1 MISNSIY
8 SFLSI
13 KNIGLITDLNGL
25 LQLIESN
32 ACLIKRQ

>member
-8 SFLSI
+8 SFLFI
-13 KNIGLITDLNGL
+13 KNIGLITDLNDL

-32 ACLIKRQ
+32 ASLIKRQ